1 MEVGHCRMSWINI
14 NLSPGEAESIAGA
27 LRGINSAA
35 EYGDVNGVLSYLFN
49 NWELFGLRDR
59 YIFLH
64 NLLFLQKKRSSKRFI
79 LFLFKSQCVIMTI
92 SILNIQQHK
101 L

>member
-1 MEVGHCRMSWINI
+1 MSWINI

-59 YIFLH
+59 FIF
-64 NLLFLQKKRSSKRFI
+64 F
-79 LFLFKSQCVIMTI
+79 T
-92 SILNIQQHK
+92 
-101 L
+101 

>member
-64 NLLFLQKKRSSKRFI
+64 NLLFLQKNVVQKD
-79 LFLFKSQCVIMTI
+79 LFYFCLKVNVS
-92 SILNIQQHK
+92 
-101 L
+101 